1 MDELGEGWADGTA
14 GPSGTRR
21 QGFPVDP
28 HRVKRALWG
37 GRLWLIGAGGL
48 GLIIGLFYVKVLMGS
63 WYETTV
69 VLKYEG
75 DMSMS
80 DQRPSAHAIKPAA
93 DALLHQS
100 VLREIRE
107 ELGFDSNLTELADW
121 IAYEADHRSQT
132 LWFAVSGETGEDAA
146 EYARVVTQVFMAYHK
161 DRQSRRIEAEIARTE
176 KRIDAVERDAG
187 LARAR
192 YNAFREQHGISDL
205 PTEQQS
211 MLESAAQLRADSEL
225 AVPEIRALEA
235 QVSSLETLLA
245 STPKTSMAAGG
256 VSPERATYEQLRQ
269 ELVSAQASLSPD
281 HPQVQALQ
289 QQVAQLRA
297 QLRSGGGSTSSGG
310 GLVGINATYQD
321 LAGQLRE
328 AKSNLAALRER
339 QKGLSGM
346 AQRAQARVASFSGIE
361 GEASALLAA
370 VKVNDNLLSDLRSTN
385 SILEDALRDPP
396 SGFVILD
403 PGGVPEYPVENKMK
417 LVVFLAIPVLFV
429 TVVLL
434 VVLRREFR
442 GLRLE
447 TPAEIA
453 FWGKGPVLASTPWPS
468 SEDGL
473 DDLVAGLDDSVPNAN
488 GRLLVVGSSPE
499 ESRLARV
506 FVTRINRDWFPMNE
520 PTGTPTT
527 VTPAPA
533 ERAPLQTP
541 PPPGSYPI
549 GRSGAPSVA
558 LARIPP
564 APATEALQVVSPGD
578 HLQLEA
584 WNGPLEGQSL
594 RRAARLADRVVIL
607 VRSGAVSAL
616 SLNDIQRRFGRER
629 GIGYIVVALPEE
641 LLTLPDR
648 IGDVAAFWRG

>member
-1 MDELGEGWADGTA
+1 MDEGGEAWADGPA
-14 GPSGTRR
+14 GHGGAKR
-21 QGFPVDP
+21 QGFPMDP
-28 HRVKRALWG
+28 HRLKRALLG
-37 GRLWLIGAGGL
+37 GRFWLLGAGAV

-63 WYETTV
+63 AYETTV

-75 DMSMS
+75 DMSMG
-80 DQRPSAHAIKPAA
+80 DQRPSAHAIDPAA
-93 DALLHQS
+93 DALLQQS
-100 VLREIRE
+100 VLSEIRE
-107 ELGFDSNLTELADW
+107 ELGFDSDLTELADW
-121 IAYEADHRSQT
+121 IQYETDYRAGT
-132 LWFAVSGETGEDAA
+132 LRFAVSGETGEDAA

-187 LARAR
+187 LAHAR

-225 AVPEIRALEA
+225 ALPEIRALEA

-245 STPKTSMAAGG
+245 STPKTSMAGGG
-256 VSPERATYEQLRQ
+256 VSPERATYERLRQ

-281 HPQVQALQ
+281 HPRVQALQ

-346 AQRAQARVASFSGIE
+346 AERAQDRVASFSGIE
-361 GEASALLAA
+361 GEASALLAE
-370 VKVNDNLLSDLRSTN
+370 VKVNENLLSDLRGTKSV
-385 SILEDALRDPP
+385 LEDALRDPP
-396 SGFVILD
+396 SGFVVLD
-403 PGGVPEYPVENKMK
+403 PGSVPEYPVENKMK
-417 LVVFLAIPVLFV
+417 LVVFLAIPVLAV
-429 TVVLL
+429 IVVLL

-447 TPAEIA
+447 TPAEVA

-473 DDLVAGLDDSVPNAN
+473 DDLVAGLDDSVPNAK
-488 GRLLVVGSSPE
+488 GRLLVVGSSPD
-499 ESRLARV
+499 ESKLARV
-506 FVTRINRDWFPMNE
+506 FVARINRDWFPMNE
-520 PTGTPTT
+520 PTGTPTM

-541 PPPGSYPI
+541 PPPGPYPI

-558 LARIPP
+558 LVRIPP
-564 APATEALQVVSPGD
+564 APATEAIRVVTPEG
-578 HLQLEA
+578 HLELEA

-616 SLNDIQRRFGRER
+616 GLNGIQQRFGRER
-629 GIGYIVVALPEE
+629 GIGYIVVGLPEE

-648 IGDVAAFWRG
+648 VGDVVAFWKG

>member
-1 MDELGEGWADGTA
+1 VDEAGEAWADGPA
-14 GPSGTRR
+14 GNGGAKR

-28 HRVKRALWG
+28 HRLKRALWG
-37 GRLWLIGAGGL
+37 GRFWLIGAGGL

-63 WYETTV
+63 AYETTV

-75 DMSMS
+75 DMSMG
-80 DQRPSAHAIKPAA
+80 DQRPSAHAIEPAA
-93 DALLHQS
+93 DALLRQS
-100 VLREIRE
+100 VLSEIRD
-107 ELGFDSNLTELADW
+107 ELGFDSNLTDLAEW
-121 IAYEADHRSQT
+121 IQYETDHRAGT
-132 LWFAVSGETGEDAA
+132 LLFAVSGETGEDAA
-146 EYARVVTQVFMAYHK
+146 EYARVVTNVFTAYHK

-176 KRIDAVERDAG
+176 KRIDAAEADAEKA
-187 LARAR
+187 LRR
-192 YNAFREQHGISDL
+192 YNAFREKHGISDL

-211 MLESAAQLRADSEL
+211 MLEAAAQLRADSEL

-235 QVSSLETLLA
+235 QVSSLEGLLA
-245 STPKTSMAAGG
+245 STPKTSVVGGG
-256 VSPERATYEQLRQ
+256 VSPERATYERLRQ

-281 HPQVQALQ
+281 HPRVQSLQ
-289 QQVAQLRA
+289 QQVGQLRA

-321 LAGQLRE
+321 VAGQLRE

-346 AQRAQARVASFSGIE
+346 AERAQDRVASFSGIE

-370 VKVNDNLLSDLRSTN
+370 VKVNENLLSDLRSTN

-396 SGFVILD
+396 SGFVVLD
-403 PGGVPEYPVENKMK
+403 PGGVPEYPVEDNMK

-429 TVVLL
+429 TLVLL

-447 TPAEIA
+447 TPAEVA

-468 SEDGL
+468 SQDGL
-473 DDLVAGLDDSVPNAN
+473 ADLIAGLDDHVPHAN
-488 GRLLVVGSSPE
+488 GSFLVVGSSTD
-499 ESRLARV
+499 ESNLARV
-506 FVTRINRDWFPMNE
+506 FVDRINRDWFSTDE
-520 PTGTPTT
+520 PAGTPNL

-533 ERAPLQTP
+533 ERGPLQTP
-541 PPPGSYPI
+541 PPSGPYPV
-549 GRSGAPSVA
+549 GRSGTPSVA
-558 LARIPP
+558 LVRLPP
-564 APATEALQVVSPGD
+564 APATEAIQVVRPEG
-578 HLQLEA
+578 HLELAA

-607 VRSGAVSAL
+607 VRSGAATAL
-616 SLNDIQRRFGRER
+616 SLNAMQRRFGRER
-629 GIGYIVVALPEE
+629 GVGYIVVGLPEE
-641 LLTLPDR
+641 FLTLPDR
-648 IGDVAAFWRG
+648 VGDAAAFWRV